1 VIIELL
7 YFDGCPNHVPA
18 RSLVE
23 TVLADHAVAAEIREV
38 EVRDP
43 ADAQSKRFLG
53 SPTIRV
59 DGIDIEPE
67 VAHRDI
73 FGMVCRIYR
82 DGIVLRGVPPRQLI
96 EGAMQKALATRSAGD
111 D

>member
-1 VIIELL
+1 M
-7 YFDGCPNHVPA
+7 
-18 RSLVE
+18 LVE
-23 TVLADHAVAAEIREV
+23 NVLADHAVEAEVREV

-59 DGIDIEPE
+59 NGIDIESE
-67 VAHRDI
+67 VAHREI

-82 DGIVLRGVPPRQLI
+82 DGAAFRSVPPRHLI
-96 EGAMQKALATRSAGD
+96 ESAMRKALAVPGATD
-111 D
+111 